1 MSMLQ
6 DRVHMSHIGRN
17 IVVAVL
23 LTACVRSQ
31 DSMVALSDRVEE
43 QAQALEKSVAQTL
56 NLSYS
61 FEASPSWML
70 VLVPKA
76 GFDER
81 QAADK
86 GMNNELRSEVA
97 RRAKAW
103 GASSLI
109 VFISEWGTS
118 VTKVSALVDVR
129 DQIILQGDYRD
140 VRLDLGLSKAGSG
153 ISIISASARGQ

>member
-1 MSMLQ
+1 
-6 DRVHMSHIGRN
+6 
-17 IVVAVL
+17 
-23 LTACVRSQ
+23 
-31 DSMVALSDRVEE
+31 MVALSDRVEE

-109 VFISEWGTS
+109 VFISEMGN
-118 VTKVSALVDVR
+118 VCYK
-129 DQIILQGDYRD
+129 
-140 VRLDLGLSKAGSG
+140 G
-153 ISIISASARGQ
+153 ISVS